1 MSADSIS
8 INIEPDATS
17 LIYNSQE
24 DKAFEDRLNVELN
37 NLVHYESNSPLS
49 MSASNTDEDED
60 ETNVSITI
68 RRPRFK
74 KISVKD
80 VEDNMNR
87 YYNTDK
93 SIGEMDTLVAH
104 IKCQKI
110 LYVDAKNHTQF
121 CLNVLMIPSVLI
133 ATLITVLAP
142 FVTTMSYGS
151 YIITA
156 MNATTT
162 LLITLINHLKLET
175 YAKNYELIAIRYAK
189 LHSSLELFS
198 TKMLF
203 STDND
208 KLKDV
213 LKNVEEKLTEIKEQN
228 DMLLPENVKR
238 KYPIISNVNIFST
251 IHAIEMHRKNLM
263 IQLTSVKNEMRY
275 IYAKWNTESKKIYP
289 SQGQVSQSDS
299 SYHHKKE
306 ETRLN
311 FLIETKDKIKKELMK
326 HFNAFS
332 YINEIFESELEH
344 KSCRWLAKPPT
355 IDPESIKLIKFI

>member
-8 INIEPDATS
+8 INIEPDISS

-24 DKAFEDRLNVELN
+24 DKVFEDRLNIELN
-37 NLVHYESNSPLS
+37 KIVQYESNSPLS
-49 MSASNTDEDED
+49 MSASNTDDED
-60 ETNVSITI
+60 EGEHNVSITV

-74 KISVKD
+74 KISIKD
-80 VEDNMNR
+80 VEDAMNR

-110 LYVDAKNHTQF
+110 LYVEAKNHTQF
-121 CLNVLMIPSVLI
+121 CLNILMIPSVLI

-142 FVTTMSYGS
+142 FVTTVLYGS

-175 YAKNYELIAIRYAK
+175 YAKNYELIAIRYDK

-203 STDND
+203 SNDNA
-208 KLKDV
+208 KLKEV

-238 KYPIISNVNIFST
+238 KYPIISNINIFST

-263 IQLTSVKNEMRY
+263 IQLTSVKNEIRY
-275 IYAKWNTESKKIYP
+275 IYAKWNTESKKCL
-289 SQGQVSQSDS
+289 
-299 SYHHKKE
+299 KE

-311 FLIETKDKIKKELMK
+311 FLIETKDKMKKELMK

-332 YINEIFESELEH
+332 YINEIFESELEQ

-355 IDPESIKLIKFI
+355 FDPESIKLIKFI

>member
-1 MSADSIS
+1 MSANSIS
-8 INIEPDATS
+8 INIEPDMSS

-24 DKAFEDRLNVELN
+24 DKVFEDRLNIELN
-37 NLVHYESNSPLS
+37 KIVQYESNSPLS
-49 MSASNTDEDED
+49 MSASNTDDDE
-60 ETNVSITI
+60 EEANVSITV
-68 RRPRFK
+68 RRQRFK

-80 VEDNMNR
+80 VEDTMNR

-93 SIGEMDTLVAH
+93 SIGEIDTLVAH

-110 LYVDAKNHTQF
+110 LYVEAKNHSQF
-121 CLNVLMIPSVLI
+121 CLNILMIPSILI

-142 FVTTMSYGS
+142 FVTTISSGS

-175 YAKNYELIAIRYAK
+175 YAKNYELIAIRYDK

-203 STDND
+203 STDNA
-208 KLKDV
+208 KLKEV
-213 LKNVEEKLTEIKEQN
+213 LENVEEKLTEIKEQN

-238 KYPIISNVNIFST
+238 KYPIISNINIFST

-263 IQLTSVKNEMRY
+263 IQLTSVKNEIRY
-275 IYAKWNTESKKIYP
+275 IYAKWNAESKKC
-289 SQGQVSQSDS
+289 S
-299 SYHHKKE
+299 KE
-306 ETRLN
+306 EMRLK
-311 FLIETKDKIKKELMK
+311 FLIETKDKMKKELMK

-332 YINEIFESELEH
+332 YINEIFESELEQ
-344 KSCRWLAKPPT
+344 KKCKWFATPFAINPDSV
-355 IDPESIKLIKFI
+355 KLIKFV

>member
-1 MSADSIS
+1 MSTADSIS
-8 INIEPDATS
+8 INIEPDIS
-17 LIYNSQE
+17 SFIYNSQE
-24 DKAFEDRLNVELN
+24 DEAYEDRLNIELDKIVE
-37 NLVHYESNSPLS
+37 YESNSPLS
-49 MSASNTDEDED
+49 MSASNTDDDED
-60 ETNVSITI
+60 DNVSITV

-74 KISVKD
+74 KISIKD

-110 LYVDAKNHTQF
+110 LYVEAKNHTQF

-142 FVTTMSYGS
+142 FVTTISHGS

-203 STDND
+203 STDNA
-208 KLKDV
+208 KLKEL
-213 LKNVEEKLTEIKEQN
+213 LKNVEEKLTEIKDQN

-238 KYPIISNVNIFST
+238 KYPIISNINIFST

-263 IQLTSVKNEMRY
+263 MQLTSVKNEIRY
-275 IYAKWNTESKKIYP
+275 IYAKWDSESKKC
-289 SQGQVSQSDS
+289 
-299 SYHHKKE
+299 KKE
-306 ETRLN
+306 EIRLN
-311 FLIETKDKIKKELMK
+311 FLIETKDKMKKELMK

-332 YINEIFESELEH
+332 YINEIFESELEK
-344 KSCRWLAKPPT
+344 KSCGWLATPPA
-355 IDPESIKLIKFI
+355 INPESVKLIKFI

>member
-8 INIEPDATS
+8 INIEPDISS
-17 LIYNSQE
+17 LIYNSQD
-24 DKAFEDRLNVELN
+24 DKAFEDRLNIELSKI
-37 NLVHYESNSPLS
+37 VKYESNSPLS
-49 MSASNTDEDED
+49 MSASNTDDED
-60 ETNVSITI
+60 EEEDATNVSITV

-80 VEDNMNR
+80 VEDAMNR

-110 LYVDAKNHTQF
+110 LYIEAKNHTQF
-121 CLNVLMIPSVLI
+121 CLNVLMIPSVFI

-142 FVTTMSYGS
+142 FVTTISYGS

-203 STDND
+203 TTDNA
-208 KLKDV
+208 KLSEV

-228 DMLLPENVKR
+228 DMLLPENVKL
-238 KYPIISNVNIFST
+238 KYPIISNINIFST

-263 IQLTSVKNEMRY
+263 IQLTSVKNEIRY
-275 IYAKWNTESKKIYP
+275 IYAKWNTESKKI
-289 SQGQVSQSDS
+289 SQSDIS
-299 SYHHKKE
+299 HQRKKE

-311 FLIETKDKIKKELMK
+311 FLIETKDKMKKELMK

-332 YINEIFESELEH
+332 YINEIFESELEQ
-344 KSCRWLAKPPT
+344 KSCGWLAKPPT

>member
-1 MSADSIS
+1 MSTTPDSIS
-8 INIEPDATS
+8 INIEPDISS

-24 DKAFEDRLNVELN
+24 DKAFEDRLNVELSKI
-37 NLVHYESNSPLS
+37 VKYESNSPLS
-49 MSASNTDEDED
+49 MSASNTDDDDED
-60 ETNVSITI
+60 DNNLSITV

-80 VEDNMNR
+80 VEDTMNR

-110 LYVDAKNHTQF
+110 LYVEAKNHTQF
-121 CLNVLMIPSVLI
+121 CLNILMIPSVLI

-142 FVTTMSYGS
+142 FVTTISHGS

-175 YAKNYELIAIRYAK
+175 YAKNYELIAIRYDK

-203 STDND
+203 STDNM
-208 KLKDV
+208 KLKEV

-238 KYPIISNVNIFST
+238 KYPIISNINIFST

-263 IQLTSVKNEMRY
+263 MQLTSVKNEIRY
-275 IYAKWNTESKKIYP
+275 IYAKWNTESKKCL
-289 SQGQVSQSDS
+289 
-299 SYHHKKE
+299 KE

-311 FLIETKDKIKKELMK
+311 FLIETKDKMKKELMK

-332 YINEIFESELEH
+332 YINEIFELELEQ

>member
-1 MSADSIS
+1 MSTTPDSIS
-8 INIEPDATS
+8 INIEPDISS

-37 NLVHYESNSPLS
+37 KIVQYESNSPLS
-49 MSASNTDEDED
+49 MSASNTDDDNEDD
-60 ETNVSITI
+60 NNLSITV

-74 KISVKD
+74 KIYVKD
-80 VEDNMNR
+80 VEDTMNR

-93 SIGEMDTLVAH
+93 SIGEIDTLVAH

-110 LYVDAKNHTQF
+110 LYIEAKNHSQF
-121 CLNVLMIPSVLI
+121 CLNILMIPSILI
-133 ATLITVLAP
+133 ATLITVIAP
-142 FVTTMSYGS
+142 FITTISSGS

-175 YAKNYELIAIRYAK
+175 YAKNYELIAIRYDK

-203 STDND
+203 STDNH
-208 KLKDV
+208 KLKEV

-228 DMLLPENVKR
+228 EMLLPENVKR
-238 KYPIISNVNIFST
+238 KYPIISNINIFST

-263 IQLTSVKNEMRY
+263 IQLTSVKNEIRY
-275 IYAKWNTESKKIYP
+275 IYAKMNAESKKC
-289 SQGQVSQSDS
+289 S
-299 SYHHKKE
+299 KE
-306 ETRLN
+306 EMRLK
-311 FLIETKDKIKKELMK
+311 FLIETKDKMKKELMK

-332 YINEIFESELEH
+332 YINEIFESELEQ
-344 KSCRWLAKPPT
+344 KKCKWFATPFAF
-355 IDPESIKLIKFI
+355 DPDSVKLIKFI

>member
-1 MSADSIS
+1 MSDDSIS
-8 INIEPDATS
+8 INIEPEPASS

-24 DKAFEDRLNVELN
+24 DKVFEDRLNIELN
-37 NLVHYESNSPLS
+37 KYESNSPLS
-49 MSASNTDEDED
+49 MSASNTDDDEGD
-60 ETNVSITI
+60 ANVSITI

-110 LYVDAKNHTQF
+110 LYIEAKNHTQF
-121 CLNVLMIPSVLI
+121 RLNVLMIPSVLI

-151 YIITA
+151 YVITA

-175 YAKNYELIAIRYAK
+175 HAKNYELIAIRYAK

-203 STDND
+203 STDD
-208 KLKDV
+208 AKLKEV
-213 LKNVEEKLTEIKEQN
+213 LKNIEEKLTEIKDQN
-228 DMLLPENVKR
+228 DMLLPENVKN
-238 KYPIISNVNIFST
+238 KYPIISNINIFST

-275 IYAKWNTESKKIYP
+275 IYSKW
-289 SQGQVSQSDS
+289 DS
-299 SYHHKKE
+299 ETKCKKE

-311 FLIETKDKIKKELMK
+311 FLIETKDKMKKELMK

-332 YINEIFESELEH
+332 YINEIFELELEQ

-355 IDPESIKLIKFI
+355 INPESIKLIKFI

>member
-203 STDND
+203 TTDNM
-208 KLKDV
+208 KLKEV

-238 KYPIISNVNIFST
+238 KYPIISNINIFST

-263 IQLTSVKNEMRY
+263 IQLTNVKNEIRY
-275 IYAKWNTESKKIYP
+275 IYAKWNSEFKKNITE
-289 SQGQVSQSDS
+289 
-299 SYHHKKE
+299 HKKE
-306 ETRLN
+306 ETRLK
-311 FLIETKDKIKKELMK
+311 FLIETKDKMKKELMK

-332 YINEIFESELEH
+332 YINEIFESELEK
-344 KSCRWLAKPPT
+344 KSCSWLATPTT
-355 IDPESIKLIKFI
+355 IDPESVKLIKFI

>member
-1 MSADSIS
+1 
-8 INIEPDATS
+8 
-17 LIYNSQE
+17 
-24 DKAFEDRLNVELN
+24 
-37 NLVHYESNSPLS
+37 
-49 MSASNTDEDED
+49 MSASNTDDDDED
-60 ETNVSITI
+60 DNNLSITV

-80 VEDNMNR
+80 VEDTMNR

-110 LYVDAKNHTQF
+110 LYVEAKNHTQF
-121 CLNVLMIPSVLI
+121 CLNILMIPSVLI

-142 FVTTMSYGS
+142 FVTTISHGS

-175 YAKNYELIAIRYAK
+175 YAKNYELIAIRYDK

-203 STDND
+203 STDNM
-208 KLKDV
+208 KLKEV

-238 KYPIISNVNIFST
+238 KYPIISNINIFST

-263 IQLTSVKNEMRY
+263 MQLTSVKNEIRY
-275 IYAKWNTESKKIYP
+275 IYAKWNTESKKCL
-289 SQGQVSQSDS
+289 
-299 SYHHKKE
+299 KE

-311 FLIETKDKIKKELMK
+311 FLIETKDKMKKELMK

-332 YINEIFESELEH
+332 YINEIFELELEQ

>member
-1 MSADSIS
+1 MSTTPDSIS
-8 INIEPDATS
+8 INIEPDISS

-24 DKAFEDRLNVELN
+24 DKAFEERLNVELN
-37 NLVHYESNSPLS
+37 KIVQYESNSPLS
-49 MSASNTDEDED
+49 MSASNTDDDDED
-60 ETNVSITI
+60 DNNLSITV

-80 VEDNMNR
+80 VEDTMNR

-110 LYVDAKNHTQF
+110 LYVEAKNHTQF
-121 CLNVLMIPSVLI
+121 CLNILMIPSVLI

-142 FVTTMSYGS
+142 FVTTISHGS

-175 YAKNYELIAIRYAK
+175 YAKNYELIAIRYDK

-203 STDND
+203 STDNM
-208 KLKDV
+208 KLKEV

-238 KYPIISNVNIFST
+238 KYPIISNINIFST

-263 IQLTSVKNEMRY
+263 MQLTSVKNEIRY
-275 IYAKWNTESKKIYP
+275 IYAKWNTESKKCL
-289 SQGQVSQSDS
+289 
-299 SYHHKKE
+299 KE

-311 FLIETKDKIKKELMK
+311 FLIETKDKMKKELMK

-332 YINEIFESELEH
+332 YINEIFELELEQ

>member
-1 MSADSIS
+1 MSATSDSIS
-8 INIEPDATS
+8 INIDPDISS

-24 DKAFEDRLNVELN
+24 DKAFEDRLNVELSKI
-37 NLVHYESNSPLS
+37 VKYESNSPLS
-49 MSASNTDEDED
+49 MSASNTDDDDED
-60 ETNVSITI
+60 DNNSSITI

-74 KISVKD
+74 KISIKD
-80 VEDNMNR
+80 VEDAMNR

-110 LYVDAKNHTQF
+110 LYIEAKNHTQF
-121 CLNVLMIPSVLI
+121 CLNILMIPSVLI

-142 FVTTMSYGS
+142 FVTTISHGS

-203 STDND
+203 STDNM
-208 KLKDV
+208 KLKEV

-238 KYPIISNVNIFST
+238 KYPIISNINIFST

-263 IQLTSVKNEMRY
+263 MQLTSVKNEIRY
-275 IYAKWNTESKKIYP
+275 IYAKWNTESKKCL
-289 SQGQVSQSDS
+289 
-299 SYHHKKE
+299 KE

-311 FLIETKDKIKKELMK
+311 FLIETKDKMKKELMK

-332 YINEIFESELEH
+332 YINEIFELELEQ

>member
-37 NLVHYESNSPLS
+37 NLVQYESNSPLS
-49 MSASNTDEDED
+49 MSASNTDDDEDED

-80 VEDNMNR
+80 IEDNMNR

-203 STDND
+203 SIDD
-208 KLKDV
+208 VKLKEV

-238 KYPIISNVNIFST
+238 KYPIISNINIFST

-263 IQLTSVKNEMRY
+263 IQLTSVKNEIRY
-275 IYAKWNTESKKIYP
+275 IYAKWNSEFKKNNIE
-289 SQGQVSQSDS
+289 
-299 SYHHKKE
+299 HKKE
-306 ETRLN
+306 ETRLK
-311 FLIETKDKIKKELMK
+311 FLIETKDKMKKELMK

-332 YINEIFESELEH
+332 YINEIFESELEK
-344 KSCRWLAKPPT
+344 KSCSWLATPTT
-355 IDPESIKLIKFI
+355 IDPESVKLIKFI

>member
-1 MSADSIS
+1 MSATTDYIS
-8 INIEPDATS
+8 INIEPDMSS

-24 DKAFEDRLNVELN
+24 DKAFEDRLNLELN
-37 NLVHYESNSPLS
+37 KIVQYESNSPLS
-49 MSASNTDEDED
+49 MSASNTDDDEEEDEN
-60 ETNVSITI
+60 NVSITV

-80 VEDNMNR
+80 VEDTMNR

-110 LYVDAKNHTQF
+110 LYVEAKNHSQF
-121 CLNVLMIPSVLI
+121 CLNILMIPSVLI

-142 FVTTMSYGS
+142 FVTTISYGS

-203 STDND
+203 TADNA
-208 KLKDV
+208 KLTEV

-238 KYPIISNVNIFST
+238 KYPIISNINIFST
-251 IHAIEMHRKNLM
+251 IHAIEMHRRNLM
-263 IQLTSVKNEMRY
+263 IQLTSVKNEIRY
-275 IYAKWNTESKKIYP
+275 IYAKWNAESKKC
-289 SQGQVSQSDS
+289 S
-299 SYHHKKE
+299 KE
-306 ETRLN
+306 ETRLK
-311 FLIETKDKIKKELMK
+311 FLIETKDKMKKELMK

-332 YINEIFESELEH
+332 YINEIFESELEQ
-344 KSCRWLAKPPT
+344 KTCGWLAKPPT
-355 IDPESIKLIKFI
+355 IDPESFKLIKFI